1 VTSADAAMKKKVQ
14 EQGADEDGAKN
25 KTKVKTQS
33 GFREKI
39 KRIGTAEAARN
50 DDKRRSFD

>member
-1 VTSADAAMKKKVQ
+1 MTSADAAMKKKVQ
-14 EQGADEDGAKN
+14 EQGTDEDGAKN